1 MKPTK
6 SILAVLCFV
15 FAIAFT
21 SCSTKLNFLTSS
33 VVPAAQGAVKISK
46 DENKNYEI
54 NIKIE
59 NLADPSRLQ
68 PKKDLYVVWL
78 VTSDKVTKNIG
89 RLNSSKGFFSGAL
102 EGKLTTVS
110 PVKPDHVFIT
120 AENSADVQYPVGT
133 VVLTTKGH

>member
-1 MKPTK
+1 M
-6 SILAVLCFV
+6 
-15 FAIAFT
+15 
-21 SCSTKLNFLTSS
+21 
-33 VVPAAQGAVKISK
+33 PAAQGAVKVSK
-46 DENKNYEI
+46 DSNKNYEI
-54 NIKIE
+54 NVKVE

-78 VTSDKVTKNIG
+78 VTKDKVTKNIG
-89 RLNSSKGFFSGAL
+89 RLNSSRGFFSGSL